1 MASEQA
7 KRILDV
13 FASLVGAGPNSA
25 RHRADA
31 GPTPAQRRSPRLA
44 GEFRDSWVSWRE
56 ACEDVRSA
64 YQLWGRSRSRQRGL
78 AYEGYRA
85 ALEREEHA
93 ARILSIWTDQL
104 CASEY

>member
-13 FASLVGAGPNSA
+13 FASLVGAGP
-25 RHRADA
+25 
-31 GPTPAQRRSPRLA
+31 TPARRRSPRLA
-44 GEFRDSWVSWRE
+44 GEFRDNWVSWRE

-78 AYEGYRA
+78 AHEAYRA
-85 ALEREEHA
+85 ALEGEEDA
-93 ARILSIWTDQL
+93 ARNRSIRPDRL